1 MEGIITGIGDKQQKL
16 NLISPQ
22 LDAEVYKYIINRNG
36 IVTGLEIVENVLTRG
51 ICIAEGYRGELTKNV
66 SLKMETISET
76 KNAAVITAL
85 NPLPDGPIYNAT
97 KIICLPEGEIVTSAT
112 ARVTLGTSLYIHNVT
127 YDKNI
132 VTVIVGSPAGEAG
145 EIEVDITYKQGG
157 NYIYGKFVLNHDN
170 DKPDRFS
177 VILTSAPLEY
187 KNDDI
192 LHVPGTFYLPLYENG
207 VIVGNTIKYPK
218 NCAHAD
224 YARVI
229 KAGGSLGAGT
239 TAVTQPVDDNSN
251 KVATT
256 EFVANQIK
264 KDIDFKEVTVELTHS
279 GSSAI
284 GHFKFRKKAK
294 MVTVEALGNTTA
306 LSFVHSGDYIPVPEG
321 FSPPK
326 NTQIVLAF
334 NNIITAAGDGNVYGI
349 SYRIFHINANGDKA
363 ICIHEYQ
370 ETNSSNKTSIEVFA
384 KMGYELI

>member
-76 KNAAVITAL
+76 KNATVITAL

-97 KIICLPEGEIVTSAT
+97 KIIRLPEGEIVTSAT

-192 LHVPGTFYLPLYENG
+192 LHVPGTYYLPLYENG

-256 EFVANQIK
+256 EYVANQIK
-264 KDIDFKEVTVELTHS
+264 KDIDFKEVTIQVYAKSIDTEENTALPVYIT
-279 GSSAI
+279 
-284 GHFKFRKKAK
+284 FRRKAK
-294 MVTVEALGNTTA
+294 MVVAHVYQTRKLDLGEYSREEMNFTVPTGFEPKHDVYFTL
-306 LSFVHSGDYIPVPEG
+306 FVNG
-321 FSPPK
+321 
-326 NTQIVLAF
+326 
-334 NNIITAAGDGNVYGI
+334 
-349 SYRIFHINANGDKA
+349 ANGYVHIVSLKILA
-363 ICIHEYQ
+363 
-370 ETNSSNKTSIEVFA
+370 NSANTIYIANNGLNSNDIPNDNTCSF
-384 KMGYELI
+384 GYEIN

>member
-97 KIICLPEGEIVTSAT
+97 KIIRLPEGEIVTSAT
-112 ARVTLGTSLYIHNVT
+112 ARVTLGTNLYIHNVT

-284 GHFKFRKKAK
+284 GHLKFRKKAK
-294 MVTVEALGNTTA
+294 MVTVEVVDGANVFYNP
-306 LSFVHSGDYIPVPEG
+306 SFQEFLIPEG
-321 FSPPK
+321 FIPPK
-326 NTQIVLAF
+326 DVHLVFYYRYYADNHKSNRILVRMF
-334 NNIITAAGDGNVYGI
+334 EI
-349 SYRIFHINANGDKA
+349 SAN
-363 ICIHEYQ
+363 
-370 ETNSSNKTSIEVFA
+370 SNKCIRKGGFLSDSDDSSFEQHIIN
-384 KMGYELI
+384 GYELI

>member
-97 KIICLPEGEIVTSAT
+97 KIIRLPEGEIVTSAT
-112 ARVTLGTSLYIHNVT
+112 ARVTLGTNLYIHNVT

-264 KDIDFKEVTVELTHS
+264 KDIDFKEVTIQVYAKSIDTEENTALPVYIT
-279 GSSAI
+279 
-284 GHFKFRKKAK
+284 FRRKAK
-294 MVTVEALGNTTA
+294 MVVAHVYQTRKLDLGEYSREEMNFTVPTGFEPKHDVYFTL
-306 LSFVHSGDYIPVPEG
+306 FVNG
-321 FSPPK
+321 
-326 NTQIVLAF
+326 
-334 NNIITAAGDGNVYGI
+334 
-349 SYRIFHINANGDKA
+349 ANGYVHIVSLKILA
-363 ICIHEYQ
+363 
-370 ETNSSNKTSIEVFA
+370 NSANTIYIANNGLNSNDIPNDNTCSF
-384 KMGYELI
+384 GYEIN